1 MPPILQLLLWENGF
15 LNPRDF
21 FFLPSLKNKRV
32 YLKQQA
38 ATSLIPPCL
47 FMASPQELNFHS
59 VHVFVSVL
67 CSLKKKQGGKK
78 NLTKGAGSHPCPH
91 LSLWLK
97 GNKVAA
103 VGCSLIDQWLWDMC
117 TCPYGQQHGYSRFG
131 PQ

>member
-1 MPPILQLLLWENGF
+1 MPPILQLLLRENRF
-15 LNPRDF
+15 LNPQD

-67 CSLKKKQGGKK
+67 CSLKKKQGEKK
-78 NLTKGAGSHPCPH
+78 KP
-91 LSLWLK
+91 
-97 GNKVAA
+97 
-103 VGCSLIDQWLWDMC
+103 D
-117 TCPYGQQHGYSRFG
+117 
-131 PQ
+131 